1 LKKSTKVLSA
11 VILLMVFLPVFII
24 LDFMYYIHKP
34 LGREEAKVDLIVY
47 PGQGFNKTLE
57 ILEKS
62 NVVKHPD
69 KLKIYARLRG
79 FDKKL
84 KAGEYSIS
92 TSMSPSEML
101 HMMVNGRVKLHRLTI
116 PEGYTI
122 QQIAS
127 VIEESGMG
135 PKEEFLLTV
144 ADKNFLHKMGVDA
157 DTFEGYLFP
166 ETYYFPKGVSSK
178 KIISTM
184 VHRFQSVFKEDWK
197 ERAKNLDLS
206 IHEVVTLA
214 SIIEKET
221 GAAFE
226 RPVIS
231 SVFHN
236 RLRIGMRLETD
247 PTVIYGLKHFNGNL
261 TRKHLLT
268 PSAYNTY
275 LNYGLPPGPIANPG
289 RDAIEAALFPADT
302 EFLFFVSKRDSTHQ
316 FSTNIRDHNNAVRK
330 YQLRR

>member
-1 LKKSTKVLSA
+1 LKKSTKVLFA
-11 VILLMVFLPVFII
+11 VVLLVFFLAIAVFI
-24 LDFMYYIHKP
+24 DFMYYIHKP
-34 LGREEAKVDLIVY
+34 LDWEEKKVDFIIY

-69 KLKIYARLRG
+69 KLKIYARLIG
-79 FDKKL
+79 LDKKL
-84 KAGEYSIS
+84 KAGEYTIS

-101 HMMVNGRVKLHRLTI
+101 NMMVNGRVKLHKLTI
-116 PEGYTI
+116 PEGYSFK
-122 QQIAS
+122 QIATL
-127 VIEESGMG
+127 VETSGMG
-135 PKEEFLLTV
+135 SAEDFLITA
-144 ADKNFLHKMGVDA
+144 ADMNFVQEMGIDA
-157 DTFEGYLFP
+157 GNFEGYLFP
-166 ETYYFPKGVSSK
+166 ETYYFPKGVSAK

-184 VHRFQSVFKEDWK
+184 VHRFGSVFKEEWK
-197 ERAKNLDLS
+197 NQAKNLGLS
-206 IHEVVTLA
+206 VHEVVTLA

-236 RLRIGMRLETD
+236 RLRRGMRLETD
-247 PTVIYGLKHFNGNL
+247 PTVIYGLKYFNGNL

-275 LNYGLPPGPIANPG
+275 LNHGLPPGPIANPG
-289 RDAIEAALFPADT
+289 RESIQAALFPADT
-302 EFLFFVSKRDSTHQ
+302 KYLFFVSKRDSTHQ